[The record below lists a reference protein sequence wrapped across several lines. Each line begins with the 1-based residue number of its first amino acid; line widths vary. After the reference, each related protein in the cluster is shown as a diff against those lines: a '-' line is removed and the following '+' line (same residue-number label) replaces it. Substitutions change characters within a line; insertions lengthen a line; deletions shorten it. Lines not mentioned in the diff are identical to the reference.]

1 MTEITKDKII
11 SNLNELKRIIKDPE
25 LYFYEYF
32 FELRSKVDFEIETKQ
47 MQLQDDEEKKVMLD
61 KLKEQMI
68 AKIKSIERIYEKT
81 SFNLSCENE
90 RINEIEKMLETIDLN
105 LADEIIDIEKIN
117 ILQNLWKNKSIF
129 FTKNWNTDGDLIIL
143 HDEFISSQSFKI
155 L

>member
-1 MTEITKDKII
+1 MTEITKDKVI

>member
-105 LADEIIDIEKIN
+105 LADEIIDIEKN
-117 ILQNLWKNKSIF
+117 
-129 FTKNWNTDGDLIIL
+129 
-143 HDEFISSQSFKI
+143 
-155 L
+155 

>member
-1 MTEITKDKII
+1 
-11 SNLNELKRIIKDPE
+11 
-25 LYFYEYF
+25 
-32 FELRSKVDFEIETKQ
+32 
-47 MQLQDDEEKKVMLD
+47 MLD

-143 HDEFISSQSFKI
+143 HDEFICSQSFKI